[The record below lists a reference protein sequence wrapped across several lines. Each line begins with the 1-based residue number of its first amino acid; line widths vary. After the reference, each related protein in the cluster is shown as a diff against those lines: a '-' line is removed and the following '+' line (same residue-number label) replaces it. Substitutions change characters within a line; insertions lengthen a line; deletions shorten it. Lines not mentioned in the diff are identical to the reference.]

1 MGFASTILT
10 DKVLFG
16 AVAMG
21 VFATSCAAQER
32 QVVQV
37 LGSAERMCTL
47 GLPGL
52 GNGVAMNIDA
62 AGGSVFN
69 VTQLT
74 DDTLLTTQAAR
85 VTVDMS
91 AMCNGV
97 HRISLG
103 SDNNGLWRQQTG
115 STQSGFGYAVP
126 YQANLVWADQQYVLT
141 ADASTRGYVED
152 QLQVMRAAAG
162 NISIEFEISAGATN
176 QGQNK
181 PLLAGDY
188 SDVLRL
194 TVQPQ

>member
-10 DKVLFG
+10 GKVLIG
-16 AVAMG
+16 VVAIG
-21 VFATSCAAQER
+21 VMATSSAAQDR

-37 LGSAERMCTL
+37 LGSAERICTL

-52 GNGVAMNIDA
+52 GNGAAMNFDTS
-62 AGGSVFN
+62 GGSVFS

-74 DDTLLTTQAAR
+74 DDTMLTTLAAR

-126 YQANLVWADQQYVLT
+126 YQANLIWAEQEYILT
-141 ADASTRGYVED
+141 ADAITRVYVED
-152 QLQVMRAAAG
+152 QLPVSRAAAG
-162 NISIEFEISAGATN
+162 NITIEFEISPGATN